1 MLDRSDRLAAAPG
14 RGRPAAVAAAGL
26 VALAVA
32 MGVGRFA
39 FTPILPMMQ
48 EDAGVSVAAGGW
60 LAAANYAGYL
70 VGALSAIG
78 LRIRA
83 ATAIRAGLVVIGLA
97 TLGMGLDGGFAVWMV
112 LRALAGVASAW
123 VLVSV
128 SAWCLERLAALRAPA
143 LNGRVFAGVGT
154 GIAAAGALCLA
165 LMHAAASSAQAWI
178 TLGIL
183 SLAFA
188 AVVWPVFGDGATS
201 ATPARPAERGLR
213 WDAES
218 VRLILCYGAF
228 GFGYIIPATF
238 LPVMAKQVV
247 QDPAVFGWAW
257 PVFGVAAAVS
267 TLAAAALP
275 KFVANRRLWILGH
288 LVMALGVALP
298 VFWPG
303 IAAIMLAALLVGG
316 TFMAITMAG
325 MQEAR
330 LVASEHARALMAAMT
345 AAFALGQIAGPL
357 SVSFAV
363 GADGGFSAAL
373 LVAAALLAASASA
386 LAYRGATAL
395 RPQSRWRL

>member
-1 MLDRSDRLAAAPG
+1 MRDRSESLASAPDRA
-14 RGRPAAVAAAGL
+14 RSPAAVAAAGL

-48 EDAGVSVAAGGW
+48 EDAGLSVAAGGW
-60 LAAANYAGYL
+60 LASANYTGYL

-78 LRIRA
+78 LRLRS
-83 ATAIRAGLVVIGLA
+83 ATAIRGGLVAIGLA
-97 TLGMGLDGGFAVWMV
+97 TLGMGLDGGFAVWAV

-128 SAWCLERLAALRAPA
+128 SAWCLERLAALRAPT

-165 LMHAAASSAQAWI
+165 LMHVSASSAQAWI
-178 TLGIL
+178 ALGIL
-183 SLAFA
+183 SLAFT
-188 AVVWPVFGDGATS
+188 AVVWPVFGDGAS
-201 ATPARPAERGLR
+201 SGAPARSGRSRLR
-213 WDAES
+213 WDGES
-218 VRLILCYGAF
+218 VRLVLCYGAF

-257 PVFGVAAAVS
+257 PVFGAAAAVS

-275 KFVANRRLWILGH
+275 RFVAGRRLWSLSQF
-288 LVMALGVALP
+288 VMALGVALP

-303 IAAIMLAALLVGG
+303 VVGIMLAALLVGG
-316 TFMAITMAG
+316 TFMVITMAG

-330 LVASEHARALMAAMT
+330 QVAGEHARALMAAMT
-345 AAFALGQIAGPL
+345 SAFALGQIAGPL
-357 SVSFAV
+357 SVSLVV
-363 GADGGFSAAL
+363 GADGGFSEAL
-373 LVAAALLAASASA
+373 LVAASLLAASAYA
-386 LAYRGATAL
+386 LAYRRAKAL
-395 RPQSRWRL
+395 PI

>member
-1 MLDRSDRLAAAPG
+1 MLDRSESLAGTPDRT
-14 RGRPAAVAAAGL
+14 RSPAAVAAAGL

-48 EDAGVSVAAGGW
+48 EDTGLSVAAGGW
-60 LAAANYAGYL
+60 LASANYAGYL

-83 ATAIRAGLVVIGLA
+83 ATAIRGGLVVIGLA
-97 TLGMGLDGGFAVWMV
+97 TLGMGLDGGFAVWVV

-128 SAWCLERLAALRAPA
+128 SAWCLERLAALRGSA

-154 GIAAAGALCLA
+154 GIAAAGVLCLA
-165 LMHAAASSAQAWI
+165 LMHASAGSAQAWI
-178 TLGIL
+178 ALGIL
-183 SLAFA
+183 SFAFMA
-188 AVVWPVFGDGATS
+188 MVWPIFGDGAMS
-201 ATPARPAERGLR
+201 ATPARPGERGLR
-213 WDAES
+213 WDGES

-238 LPVMAKQVV
+238 LPVMAKQVI

-257 PVFGVAAAVS
+257 PVFGAAAAVS

-275 KFVANRRLWILGH
+275 RFVAGRRLWSLSQF
-288 LVMALGVALP
+288 VMALGVALP

-303 IAAIMLAALLVGG
+303 VVGIMLAALLVGG
-316 TFMAITMAG
+316 TFMVVTMAG

-330 LVASEHARALMAAMT
+330 QVAGEHARALMAAMT
-345 AAFALGQIAGPL
+345 SAFALGQIAGPL
-357 SVSFAV
+357 SVSFVV
-363 GADGGFSAAL
+363 GADGGFSE
-373 LVAAALLAASASA
+373 ALLAASLLLATSA
-386 LAYRGATAL
+386 YALSYRRAKEP
-395 RPQSRWRL
+395 PQ

>member
-1 MLDRSDRLAAAPG
+1 MFDRSENLAGAPDRA
-14 RGRPAAVAAAGL
+14 RSPATVAAAGL

-48 EDAGVSVAAGGW
+48 EGAGLSVAAGGW
-60 LAAANYAGYL
+60 LASANYAGYL
-70 VGALSAIG
+70 AGALSAIA
-78 LRIRA
+78 LRLRA
-83 ATAIRAGLVVIGLA
+83 ATAIRGGLVIIGLA
-97 TLGMGLDGGFAVWMV
+97 TLGMGLDGGFAVWVV

-128 SAWCLERLAALRAPA
+128 SVWCLERLAALRAPA
-143 LNGRVFAGVGT
+143 LSGTVFAGVGT

-178 TLGIL
+178 ALGIL
-183 SLAFA
+183 SLAFTA
-188 AVVWPVFGDGATS
+188 AVWPVFGDGAS
-201 ATPARPAERGLR
+201 SGALARAGGSRPR

-218 VRLILCYGAF
+218 VRLVLCYGAF

-257 PVFGVAAAVS
+257 PVFGAAAAVS

-275 KFVANRRLWILGH
+275 RFVVGRRLWSLSQ

-303 IAAIMLAALLVGG
+303 VVGIMLAALLVGG
-316 TFMAITMAG
+316 TFMVITMAG
-325 MQEAR
+325 MHEAR
-330 LVASEHARALMAAMT
+330 LVANEHARALMAAMT
-345 AAFALGQIAGPL
+345 SAFALGQIAGPL
-357 SVSFAV
+357 SVSLVV
-363 GADGGFSAAL
+363 GADGGFAPAL
-373 LVAAALLAASASA
+373 LAAASLLAASAYA
-386 LAYRGATAL
+386 LAHRRTKE
-395 RPQSRWRL
+395 PPK